1 MSVCVCRKSVFVC
14 RNNTHVATK
23 RVVQHVLF
31 TSGLHA
37 LAQTHNTLHA
47 LAQTHNTFA
56 LHNTGGIGLG
66 MWIWDTS
73 IAVINAHFPA
83 HQGEKKARDE
93 VFQRLVSEL
102 DLGGHG
108 WMESLQSF
116 DHLIWAG
123 DLNYRLQLPEDIFG
137 KDTDAKVAA
146 KDVHA
151 KVVECI
157 EKGDVEGLLAYDELR
172 ASIRDGQAFGN
183 FTDCPVRF
191 KPTFKVERK
200 QGVTY
205 TSQRLPAFCD
215 RILVKSTPVL
225 RPLSSRPARASAAA
239 HDAVSLLSQ
248 LCEGKTHNEQKL
260 YPHEPSSAVRLEGG
274 IGGQGS
280 GMGGKGDMGG
290 AAQENRDKGGELS
303 GVNGSVADSSVA
315 DSNVS
320 RLRKALTSPLPPLLS
335 PLPWS
340 RIAAWGPFGG
350 QGWGEGVGGKFSKG
364 LHIATSC
371 SKYTITLFRALTFEI
386 FS

>member
-1 MSVCVCRKSVFVC
+1 VSVCVCRKSVFVC

-225 RPLSSRPARASAAA
+225 RPLSSRPARAPAAA

-248 LCEGKTHNEQKL
+248 LCEGKTHNAQKL

-303 GVNGSVADSSVA
+303 GVNASVA

-320 RLRKALTSPLPPLLS
+320 RLRKALSLPLSPLLS

-364 LHIATSC
+364 LHIATLC
-371 SKYTITLFRALTFEI
+371 SKYAITLFRALTFEI